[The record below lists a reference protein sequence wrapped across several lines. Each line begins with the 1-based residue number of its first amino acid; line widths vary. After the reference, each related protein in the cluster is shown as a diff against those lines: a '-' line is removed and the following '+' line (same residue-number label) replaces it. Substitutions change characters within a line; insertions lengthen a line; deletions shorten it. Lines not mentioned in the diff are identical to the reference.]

1 MPHSV
6 AERKRVVT
14 RLRRI
19 KGQAEAL
26 ERAVEA
32 GTECVDLLQQLA
44 ALRGA
49 TYGLM
54 ADVLESHMR
63 ETFGGGGDP
72 PVAPPSASASTSAS
86 QNADVD
92 HLVRM
97 LRSFLR

>member
-1 MPHSV
+1 MPHSP

-63 ETFGGGGDP
+63 ETFGAT
-72 PVAPPSASASTSAS
+72 VAPPTDAPAQDAE
-86 QNADVD
+86 VD
-92 HLVRM
+92 HMVRM

>member
-1 MPHSV
+1 MPHSP
-6 AERKRVVT
+6 AERKRVIT

-32 GTECVDLLQQLA
+32 GTECGDLLQQLA

-63 ETFGGGGDP
+63 ETFGSA
-72 PVAPPSASASTSAS
+72 VAPPSDAPTQDAE
-86 QNADVD
+86 VD
-92 HLVRM
+92 HMVRM

>member
-1 MPHSV
+1 MPHSP

-63 ETFGGGGDP
+63 ETFGSA
-72 PVAPPSASASTSAS
+72 VAPSTDAPA
-86 QNADVD
+86 QDAEVD
-92 HLVRM
+92 HMVRM